1 MSSKALKTTIV
12 TTAAAI
18 ALALGTS
25 SSLWAKPP
33 ITPSAD
39 TGNGEAAV
47 LLRSSYATPSDLHLA
62 MMDDMD
68 EADDMDDG
76 DEMAKM
82 MKKKKGDRGGMM
94 GGKMGDMSGGKM
106 GGKMSPRGSMPGAGS
121 PGDTPD
127 SMADTS
133 DADTMGRM
141 RGPMPS
147 RGGMKNMAPTASL
160 PGFPGASHLYHVGA
174 TGFFL
179 DHPQHIDLSTDQQA
193 SLNRIKEKTFLD
205 RASFDRRIEEGEQ
218 ELWTLT
224 AADAPDAAKIE
235 TKISAIEK
243 LRGDQRMGFIRGVGE
258 AGKVLTAD
266 QVAVLL
272 GTKPAAGNR
281 PARAAKPET
290 KAPLPPK

>member
-1 MSSKALKTTIV
+1 MSSNILKTTVV
-12 TTAAAI
+12 TTATVIAI
-18 ALALGTS
+18 ALGTS

-33 ITPSAD
+33 LMPSAG
-39 TGNGEAAV
+39 TGNGGQAV
-47 LLRSSYATPSDLHLA
+47 IPLRSSFAMPSDLHVA

-68 EADDMDDG
+68 EADDMDDM

-82 MKKKKGDRGGMM
+82 KKKKGGMK

-106 GGKMSPRGSMPGAGS
+106 GGKMSPCGSMPCAGS
-121 PGDTPD
+121 PGDNPD
-127 SMADTS
+127 PMADTP

-141 RGPMPS
+141 RGPMPL

-193 SLNRIKEKTFLD
+193 ALNRIKEKTFLD
-205 RASFDRRIEEGEQ
+205 RASLDRRIEETEQ
-218 ELWTLT
+218 DLWTLT

-235 TKISAIEK
+235 AKIGAIEK

-258 AGKVLTAD
+258 AAKVLTAD

-281 PARAAKPET
+281 PARAAKPEP